1 MPNRLTAGEEPSIS
15 AHSDSRL
22 SVHTSGRSITSNL
35 VSRFE
40 DSGASAKG
48 ERTRQR
54 IVAAAIRQFGEMG
67 YRQTSIASV
76 ARSIGLT
83 PAAVYPYFATKD
95 DLFRGAANA
104 DIDAWITNAQNEI
117 GESATPW
124 LTLAVRLMHQVR
136 THTLVWR
143 ILSEEPA
150 STVSVCM
157 GLPAVDSIRTKLTEE
172 LAVAKAMKLL
182 PDSINPDET
191 GAALQ
196 AMFLAFVVLHARTGL
211 NDLDKHLESLAR
223 LIVASLE
230 R

>member
-1 MPNRLTAGEEPSIS
+1 VNTFDPA
-15 AHSDSRL
+15 SRL
-22 SVHTSGRSITSNL
+22 SIGTTTRSITSTL
-35 VSRFE
+35 VSGFE

-54 IVAAAIRQFGEMG
+54 IIAAAIRQFGDMG

-76 ARSIGLT
+76 ARSIEIT

-104 DIDAWITNAQNEI
+104 DIDAWINSAQDEV
-117 GESATPW
+117 GPSATPW
-124 LTLAVRLMHQVR
+124 LALALRLMQQVR
-136 THTLVWR
+136 GHALVWR

-150 STVSVCM
+150 STVAVCM

-172 LAVAKAMKLL
+172 LALAKALNLL
-182 PDSINPDET
+182 PDGIDPHET

-211 NDLDKHLESLAR
+211 TDLDKHLEALAR
-223 LIVASLE
+223 LIVGALQ